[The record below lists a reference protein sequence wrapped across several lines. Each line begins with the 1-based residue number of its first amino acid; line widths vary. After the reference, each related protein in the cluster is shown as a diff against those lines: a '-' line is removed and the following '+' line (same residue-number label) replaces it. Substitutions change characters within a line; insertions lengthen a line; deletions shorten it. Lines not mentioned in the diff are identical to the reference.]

1 MICRELAGTGC
12 GRFEMMPCCG
22 LGYRSQKANAG
33 PLVGTEEAYSMG
45 FVLSLVIFLAS
56 TGFLVNAAVA
66 PTPSAAVVP
75 VSTPGSSEGRTTLP

>member
-1 MICRELAGTGC
+1 
-12 GRFEMMPCCG
+12 
-22 LGYRSQKANAG
+22 
-33 PLVGTEEAYSMG
+33 MG

-75 VSTPGSSEGRTTLP
+75 VTTPGSSEGRTTLP